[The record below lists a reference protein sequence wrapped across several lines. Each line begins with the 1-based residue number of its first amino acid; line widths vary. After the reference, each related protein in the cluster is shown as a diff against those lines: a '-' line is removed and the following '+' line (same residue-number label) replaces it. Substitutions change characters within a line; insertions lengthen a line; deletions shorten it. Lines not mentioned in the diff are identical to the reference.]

1 MSAVFSLDIYSIVCL
16 VVFVYFTMACETHYS
31 NALHRG
37 LKVGVEKILLFKLS
51 VQVSQRFCS
60 DCQ

>member
-1 MSAVFSLDIYSIVCL
+1 MSAGFFFDIYSIVCL
-16 VVFVYFTMACETHYS
+16 VVFLISQWLVKRPIQMLY
-31 NALHRG
+31 RG

-51 VQVSQRFCS
+51 VQVSESFCS